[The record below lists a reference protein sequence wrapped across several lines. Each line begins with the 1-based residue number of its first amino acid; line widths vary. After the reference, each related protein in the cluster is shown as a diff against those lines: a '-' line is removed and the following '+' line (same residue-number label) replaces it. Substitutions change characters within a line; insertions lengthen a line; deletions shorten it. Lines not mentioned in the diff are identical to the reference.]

1 MRAVLQF
8 DYGCNYDTR
17 EILRLRSGQALAP
30 LVKTRIFGMT
40 ALGDRRPQLGSTRK
54 VRDVTAT
61 TRARMLESSVS
72 GSLCST
78 FHRREP
84 MPNILTIEELA
95 VEPLAKM
102 LPHPEVRTDVLV
114 IGAGPTGLACA
125 IEAQKV
131 GLKLIVV
138 DKGCLVNSLF
148 HYPPGMT
155 FFTTPELL
163 EIGDIPFTTSLQ
175 KPTREEALE
184 YYRKVSEHYRLDI
197 RQYEWVKTV
206 MGEDNKFQIT
216 ATDRAARPRDYHT
229 RKVIVSTG
237 YYDLANQLDILGE
250 DLPKVSHYYG
260 ESHPYYDCDVVVI
273 GGKNSAAIAA
283 LDLWRHGARV
293 TLVYRGAQLHHHVKY
308 WIRPDLENRIKNRE
322 IEAHFNSAVQEIGVD
337 HVVVQTPR
345 GPIRLKNDFVLA
357 LVGYHPDY
365 DFLRSM
371 GLELSTEQCRPVCD
385 PVTLES
391 NVAGI
396 YVAGVIV
403 AGSRTNEIFIENGR
417 FHGKQIAEDLKR
429 KLLPG
434 S

>member
-1 MRAVLQF
+1 M
-8 DYGCNYDTR
+8 
-17 EILRLRSGQALAP
+17 E
-30 LVKTRIFGMT
+30 
-40 ALGDRRPQLGSTRK
+40 
-54 VRDVTAT
+54 DVTGNYSAHQLAT
-61 TRARMLESSVS
+61 PAPQRANLWLHDARFSRVLESSLS
-72 GSLCST
+72 KLHPRLPGGRSLTES
-78 FHRREP
+78 
-84 MPNILTIEELA
+84 MPDFLA
-95 VEPLAKM
+95 AADVETLPKAKAR
-102 LPHPEVRTDVLV
+102 PQPEVRTDVLV

-131 GLKLIVV
+131 GLRVIVL

-148 HYPPGMT
+148 HYPAGML

-163 EIGDIPFTTSLQ
+163 EIGEIPFTTAHQ

-184 YYRKVSEHYRLDI
+184 YYRKVTEHYHLDI

-206 MGEDNKFQIT
+206 MGEDDNFSIT
-216 ATDRAARPRDYHT
+216 ATDRAGRPHDYCT

-237 YYDLANQLDILGE
+237 YYDLANQLGLPGE
-250 DLPKVSHYYG
+250 DLPKVSHYYA
-260 ESHPYYDCDVVVI
+260 EPHPYYDSDVLVI
-273 GGKNSAAIAA
+273 GGKNSAAIAS

-293 TLVYRGAQLHHHVKY
+293 TLVYRGSQLHHHVKY
-308 WIRPDLENRIKNRE
+308 WIKPDLENRIKNGD
-322 IEAHFNSAVQEIGVD
+322 IEAYFNSSVQEIGID
-337 HVVVQTPR
+337 HVVVNTPR

-371 GLELSTEQCRPVCD
+371 GIELSSEQCRPVCD
-385 PVTLES
+385 PVSLES

-417 FHGKQIAEDLKR
+417 FHGKQIADDLKR
-429 KLLPG
+429 KLRPG